1 MLNLNII
8 FSIRLD
14 RFDRNLTARLFRKYL
29 NNNQEGFTLIEL
41 IVVVVI
47 IGILSAL
54 SIPNFIKFINKATEI
69 EGSTQVSNFIK
80 AAQMCYLDYG
90 KLPQNAG
97 ELSKCTPVPACQWA
111 AHLKGKGICK
121 TWKQLDLAVD
131 NPSTP
136 QWNSPLGFFNIRM
149 SQKGTNLFIRSIPY
163 FKGSAG
169 TSACFNSITGTIT
182 TGTFKTRDSYYSG
195 EKRSVGINTNDDVPE
210 LNC

>member
-1 MLNLNII
+1 MIPVWTTIFEII
-8 FSIRLD
+8 FLKKRPGLE
-14 RFDRNLTARLFRKYL
+14 RVLTLGLALGGL
-29 NNNQEGFTLIEL
+29 W
-41 IVVVVI
+41 IVF
-47 IGILSAL
+47 S
-54 SIPNFIKFINKATEI
+54 K
-69 EGSTQVSNFIK
+69 SNIVP
-80 AAQMCYLDYG
+80 
-90 KLPQNAG
+90 LPQNAG

-111 AHLKGKGICK
+111 AHLKGKEICK

-182 TGTFKTRDSYYSG
+182 TGIFKTRDSYYSG

-210 LNC
+210 VNC

>member
-1 MLNLNII
+1 MSTLLLRIKEE
-8 FSIRLD
+8 D
-14 RFDRNLTARLFRKYL
+14 
-29 NNNQEGFTLIEL
+29 GFTLIEL
-41 IVVVVI
+41 IVVIVI

-54 SIPNFIKFINKATEI
+54 SIPSFIKLIYKATEI
-69 EGSTQVSNFIK
+69 EGSTQVSSFIK

-97 ELSKCTPVPACQWA
+97 ELSKCIPVPACQWA
-111 AHLKGKGICK
+111 AHLKGKEICK

-149 SQKGTNLFIRSIPY
+149 SQKGTNLHIRSIPY

-169 TSACFNSITGTIT
+169 TSACFNSITGTIKT
-182 TGTFKTRDSYYSG
+182 SIFKTKDSYYSG
-195 EKRSVGINTNDDVPE
+195 EKRNVGINVNDDVPE